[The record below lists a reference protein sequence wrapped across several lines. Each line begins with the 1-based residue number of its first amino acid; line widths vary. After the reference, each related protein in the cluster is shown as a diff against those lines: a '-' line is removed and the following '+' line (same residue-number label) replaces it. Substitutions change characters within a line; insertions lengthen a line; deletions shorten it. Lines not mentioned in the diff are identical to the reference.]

1 VTCQLLLILVLRERK
16 FGETGYIHCEIA
28 LISKHV
34 RLQGF
39 YFIVIKKEYQTCCM
53 SIELGVSAILN

>member
-16 FGETGYIHCEIA
+16 FGETGYLHGEKLKILA

-39 YFIVIKKEYQTCCM
+39 YLIVIKKQYQTCC
-53 SIELGVSAILN
+53 L